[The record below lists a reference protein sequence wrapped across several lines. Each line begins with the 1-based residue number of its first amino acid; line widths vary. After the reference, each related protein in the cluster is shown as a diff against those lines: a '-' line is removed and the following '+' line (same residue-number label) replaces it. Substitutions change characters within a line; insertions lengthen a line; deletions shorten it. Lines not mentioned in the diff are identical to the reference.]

1 MPAQAQL
8 IRRSWTLAE
17 PSADRVAQYFY
28 AALFKRNPALRDL
41 FPPMMTVQ
49 RMRLL
54 RAIIR
59 IVQVIDEPDRLGP
72 FLHDLGRDHRKFD
85 VRPEYFDDMCAAL
98 LYSLKLHVR
107 DEWTADT
114 ELAWRDAF
122 AVVKREMV
130 RAAEEA
136 DALGPPHY
144 RGTVV
149 DVTRPGPGLAIV
161 RIRPEPPLAYLPG
174 QYVSVETPRRPRM
187 WRAMS
192 MAKPPIEGSDLEFH
206 VKAVPGGWV
215 SGSIVSETQ
224 VGDVW
229 RIGPPIGLLGLVT
242 HSERDLLMIG
252 GGVGI
257 APLLSIVPE
266 LERRSSPIRLS
277 LFHGVRHTD
286 ELYLNGALDRL
297 CTRDPN
303 LEVVKVVSREP
314 SYDGLR
320 GSLPDVVAEY
330 RDWSAHD
337 VVVSGSPSL
346 IQATVRTLSAHGVP
360 LSHIYYDSYSID

>member
-1 MPAQAQL
+1 MPSPAQL
-8 IRRSWTLAE
+8 IRQSWGLAE

-54 RAIIR
+54 RALVRII
-59 IVQVIDEPDRLGP
+59 QVVDQPDRLGA

-85 VRPEYFDDMCAAL
+85 VKPEHYDDLGAAL
-98 LYSLKLHVR
+98 IYSLKLHLR
-107 DEWTADT
+107 DEWSPDT
-114 ELAWRDAF
+114 EQAWLDAF
-122 AVVKREMV
+122 AVIKREMV
-130 RAAEEA
+130 KAAEEA
-136 DALGPPHY
+136 DALGPPRY
-144 RGTVV
+144 AGTVV
-149 DVTRPGPGLAIV
+149 EVTRPGPGLAIV
-161 RIRPEPPLAYLPG
+161 WIRPEPPLAYLPG

-192 MAKPPIEGSDLEFH
+192 MANPPTEGSELEFH
-206 VKAVPGGWV
+206 VKTVPGGWV
-215 SGSIVSETQ
+215 SGSIVNETE

-229 RIGPPIGLLGLVT
+229 RIGPPIGLLGLVA
-242 HSERDLLMIG
+242 HSERDLLLIG

-266 LERRSSPIRLS
+266 LERRSPSIKLS
-277 LFHGVRHTD
+277 LFHGVRHAD
-286 ELYLNGALDRL
+286 ELYLNGALDKL
-297 CTRDPN
+297 CSRDPN
-303 LEVVKVVSREP
+303 LEVRKVVSREP
-314 SYDGLR
+314 GYDGLH
-320 GSLPDVVAEY
+320 GSLPDVVAQY

-346 IQATVRTLSAHGVP
+346 IQATVRTLSSHGVP